1 MKKQYLIIVFI
12 VFFTQLYAQD
22 NAGKALLD
30 KVHDNIK
37 SFKNVVIDF
46 DYTLENKAENVKQT
60 NSGKAAL
67 EGEKYR
73 VDLFGTTQIFDG
85 SKTYTIVPDNEEVNI
100 SNSEENGENTI
111 TPSKFYS
118 FYQNG
123 YTYKML
129 GAKSEGAKKLE
140 FVQLDPINTDSD
152 TEKIVIG
159 IDSKKNQIENITETG
174 KNGTQTILHVK
185 KFLSNQNLPEDTFKF
200 DSKKYTSL
208 GYLIND

>member
-1 MKKQYLIIVFI
+1 MKKQYLIIAFF
-12 VFFTQLYAQD
+12 VFFTQLYAQN

-60 NSGKAAL
+60 NAGKASL

-100 SNSEENGENTI
+100 SNNEENSENTI

-123 YTYKML
+123 YTFKML
-129 GAKSEGAKKLE
+129 GAKSEGIKKLE
-140 FVQLDPINTDSD
+140 FVQLNPIDTDSD

-174 KNGTQTILHVK
+174 KNGTQTILSVK
-185 KFLSNQNLPEDTFKF
+185 KFLSNQTLPEDTFKF

>member
-1 MKKQYLIIVFI
+1 MKKQYLIIAFF
-12 VFFTQLYAQD
+12 VFFTQLYAQN

-60 NSGKAAL
+60 NAGKASL

-100 SNSEENGENTI
+100 SNNEENSENTI

-123 YTYKML
+123 YTFKML
-129 GAKSEGAKKLE
+129 GAKSEGTKKLE
-140 FVQLDPINTDSD
+140 FVQLNPIDTDSD

-174 KNGTQTILHVK
+174 KNATQTILSVK
-185 KFLSNQNLPEDTFKF
+185 KFLSNQTLPEDTFKF

>member
-1 MKKQYLIIVFI
+1 MKKQYLIIAFF
-12 VFFTQLYAQD
+12 VFFTQLYAQN

-60 NSGKAAL
+60 NAGKASL

-100 SNSEENGENTI
+100 SNNEENSENTI

-123 YTYKML
+123 YTFKML
-129 GAKSEGAKKLE
+129 GAKSEGTKKLE
-140 FVQLDPINTDSD
+140 FVQLNPIDTDSD

-174 KNGTQTILHVK
+174 KNGTQTILSVK
-185 KFLSNQNLPEDTFKF
+185 KFLSNQTLPEDTFKF
-200 DSKKYTSL
+200 DPKKYTSL

>member
-1 MKKQYLIIVFI
+1 MKKQYLIVGFLI
-12 VFFTQLYAQD
+12 FFTQLFAQN

-60 NSGKAAL
+60 NSGKASL

-100 SNSEENGENTI
+100 SDNEENSENTI

-129 GAKSEGAKKLE
+129 GAKSEGTKKLE
-140 FVQLDPINTDSD
+140 FVQLDPIDTDSD

-174 KNGTQTILHVK
+174 KNGTQTILSVK
-185 KFLSNQNLPEDTFKF
+185 KFLSNQTLPADTFKF
-200 DSKKYTSL
+200 DSKKYTTL

>member
-1 MKKQYLIIVFI
+1 MKKQYLIIAFF
-12 VFFTQLYAQD
+12 VFFTQLYAQN

-60 NSGKAAL
+60 NAGKASL

-100 SNSEENGENTI
+100 SNNEENSENTI

-123 YTYKML
+123 YTFKML
-129 GAKSEGAKKLE
+129 GAKSEGTKKLE
-140 FVQLDPINTDSD
+140 FVQLNPIDTDSD

-174 KNGTQTILHVK
+174 KNGTQTILSVK
-185 KFLSNQNLPEDTFKF
+185 KFLSNQTLPEDTFKF

>member
-1 MKKQYLIIVFI
+1 MKKQFLIIAFLVFI
-12 VFFTQLYAQD
+12 TQLYAQN

-60 NSGKAAL
+60 NSGKASL

-85 SKTYTIVPDNEEVNI
+85 FKTYTIVPDNEEVNI
-100 SNSEENGENTI
+100 SDSEENSENTI

-129 GAKSEGAKKLE
+129 GAKSEGTKKLE
-140 FVQLDPINTDSD
+140 FVQLDPIDTDSD

-174 KNGTQTILHVK
+174 KNGTQTILSVK
-185 KFLSNQNLPEDTFKF
+185 KFLSNQTLPEDTFKF
-200 DSKKYTSL
+200 DTKKYTSM

>member
-1 MKKQYLIIVFI
+1 MKKHVVLIAFLVSCS
-12 VFFTQLYAQD
+12 QLFAQ
-22 NAGKALLD
+22 NNPGKALLD
-30 KVHDNIK
+30 KVHNNIK
-37 SFKNVVIDF
+37 SFKNVVIEF

-85 SKTYTIVPDNEEVNI
+85 TKTYTIVPDNEEVNI
-100 SNSEENGENTI
+100 SNTEENNENTL

-129 GAKSEGAKKLE
+129 GAKSEGNKKIE
-140 FVQLDPINTDSD
+140 FVQLDPIDSESD

-159 IDSKKNQIENITETG
+159 IDAKKNQIENITETG
-174 KNGTQTILHVK
+174 KNGTQTILSVK
-185 KFLSNQNLPEDTFKF
+185 KFLSNQSLPANTFNF
-200 DSKKYTSL
+200 DEKKYTSM

>member
-1 MKKQYLIIVFI
+1 MKKHVVLIAFI
-12 VFFTQLYAQD
+12 VFCGHLFAQ
-22 NAGKALLD
+22 NNPGKVLLD

-60 NSGKAAL
+60 NSGKALL
-67 EGEKYR
+67 EGDKYR
-73 VDLFGTTQIFDG
+73 VDLFGTTQIYDG
-85 SKTYTIVPDNEEVNI
+85 AKTYTIVPDNEEVNI
-100 SNSEENGENTI
+100 SNSEENNENSI

-129 GAKSEGAKKLE
+129 DAKNEGNKKIE
-140 FVQLDPINTDSD
+140 FVQLNPIDSDSD

-174 KNGTQTILHVK
+174 KNGTQTILSVK
-185 KFLSNQNLPEDTFKF
+185 KFLSNQSLPADTFRF
-200 DSKKYTSL
+200 NEKKYTSL
-208 GYLIND
+208 GYLINN

>member
-1 MKKQYLIIVFI
+1 MKKQYLIVGFLF
-12 VFFTQLYAQD
+12 FFTQLFAQN

-60 NSGKAAL
+60 NSGKASL

-100 SNSEENGENTI
+100 SDNEENSENTI

-129 GAKSEGAKKLE
+129 GAKSEGTKKLE
-140 FVQLDPINTDSD
+140 FVQLDPIDTDSD

-174 KNGTQTILHVK
+174 KNGTQTILSVK
-185 KFLSNQNLPEDTFKF
+185 KFLSNQTLPADTFKF

>member
-1 MKKQYLIIVFI
+1 MKKQYLIIAFF
-12 VFFTQLYAQD
+12 VFFTQLYAQN

-60 NSGKAAL
+60 NAGKASL

-100 SNSEENGENTI
+100 SNNEENSENTI

-123 YTYKML
+123 YTFKML
-129 GAKSEGAKKLE
+129 GAKSEGTKKLE
-140 FVQLDPINTDSD
+140 FVQLNPIDTDSD
-152 TEKIVIG
+152 KKKILIG

-174 KNGTQTILHVK
+174 KNGTQTILSVK
-185 KFLSNQNLPEDTFKF
+185 KFLSNQTLPEDTFKF